1 MFEIDGSQKSG
12 SGTVLR
18 LSVALSAITGCP
30 LHIFN
35 IRYNRPKSGLKPQ
48 HLESLLTA
56 GKLCNAELK
65 GAKIGSKEIWFKPNK
80 IKGANIKAEIGTAGS
95 ISALIMTVLPI
106 CLFAN
111 NPVKL
116 NITKGGTDVLYSPT
130 INFMR
135 FIFLETLK
143 KMGVRASIQ
152 VNSYG
157 YYPKGMGEVTLNI
170 NPSNFLQPI
179 QLEQFGKVQRV
190 EGISV
195 STFLKKRNVAERQAT
210 AATNYLK
217 NKGYNANIKIVYDQ
231 SNPYQKGSSITL
243 WAKTDTGV
251 LVGADA
257 IGENKKSSEEVGIE
271 AAKNLFSEL
280 QSNSTVDVNL
290 SDMLIP
296 FMAIAKGKSTFLT
309 RVISDHLETNI
320 WLMKNLLNSHFNIN
334 KIGNLYR
341 ITKSDQGK

>member
-12 SGTVLR
+12 SGTMLR
-18 LSVALSAITGCP
+18 LSIALSAITGCP

-35 IRYNRPKSGLKPQ
+35 IRHNRPKSGLKPQ
-48 HLESLLTA
+48 HLEAVLTA
-56 GKLCNAELK
+56 AKLCNAELK
-65 GAKIGSKEIWFKPNK
+65 GVKLRSKEIWFKPKK
-80 IKGANIKAEIGTAGS
+80 IKGANITAEIGTAGS

-106 CLFAN
+106 CVFAN

-116 NITKGGTDVLYSPT
+116 NIIKGGTDVLYSPT

-135 FIFLETLK
+135 FVLLVTLK
-143 KMGVRASIQ
+143 KMGVNASLQ

-157 YYPKGMGEVTLNI
+157 YYPKGMGKVTLI
-170 NPSNFLQPI
+170 VTPSNCLEPI
-179 QLEQFGKVQRV
+179 QLGQFGTIKSV

-195 STFLKKRNVAERQAT
+195 STFLKTQKVAERQT
-210 AATNYLK
+210 NAAINYLAS
-217 NKGYNANIKIVYDQ
+217 KGYGANIKTVYDQ

-243 WAKTDTGV
+243 WAKTNTGV

-257 IGENKKSSEEVGIE
+257 IGSYQKSSEEVGIE
-271 AAKNLFSEL
+271 AAKKLVVEL

-296 FMAIAKGKSTFLT
+296 FMALAKGTSTFLT

-320 WLMKNLLNSHFNIN
+320 WLMKTLLETNFTID

-341 ITKSDQGK
+341 ITKSDR

>member
-12 SGTVLR
+12 SGTLLR
-18 LSVALSAITGCP
+18 LSIAISAITGCP

-35 IRYNRPKSGLKPQ
+35 IRHNRPKSGLKPQ
-48 HLESLLTA
+48 HLEAVLTA

-65 GAKIGSKEIWFKPNK
+65 GVKLRSKEIWFKPKK
-80 IKGANIKAEIGTAGS
+80 IKGANITAEIGTAGS

-106 CLFAN
+106 CVFAN
-111 NPVKL
+111 NPVTL
-116 NITKGGTDVLYSPT
+116 NIIKGGTDVLYSPT

-135 FIFLETLK
+135 FVFLEALK
-143 KMGVRASIQ
+143 KMRVTASLQ

-157 YYPKGMGEVTLNI
+157 YYPKGMGKVTLI
-170 NPSNFLQPI
+170 VNPSKSLQPI
-179 QLEQFGKVQRV
+179 QLEQFGTINCL

-195 STFLKKRNVAERQAT
+195 STFLKTRNVAERQT
-210 AATNYLK
+210 KAAINYLSC
-217 NKGYNANIKIVYDQ
+217 KGYDLNIKTVYDQ

-243 WAKTDTGV
+243 WAKTDTGA

-257 IGENKKSSEEVGIE
+257 IGAYQKSSEKVGVE
-271 AAKNLFSEL
+271 AAKKLVVEL
-280 QSNSTVDVNL
+280 QSKSTVDVNL

-296 FMAIAKGKSTFLT
+296 FMALAKGKSTFLT

-320 WLMKNLLNSHFNIN
+320 WLMKTLLKVNFNID
-334 KIGNLYR
+334 KIGTLYR
-341 ITKSDQGK
+341 ITKCDR